1 MGSGLIGASAARL
14 FAAVGHEVALA
25 NSRGPSSLS
34 NLVGEIGDGARAAT
48 VEEAARFGEVVVVAV
63 PLKAYPD
70 LPAEAFAG
78 KVVAD
83 ANNYYPGRDGSF
95 EALDDDRTT
104 SSELLAEHL
113 AVKAFNTMYYA
124 TLATEGRPDTP
135 RDERPVLFVR
145 ADDPDAKRIV
155 SRFSGHGRTSVGART
170 RDRPALRRAA
180 GAVRERT
187 RGPRSAAALRAP
199 S

>member
-1 MGSGLIGASAARL
+1 M
-14 FAAVGHEVALA
+14 
-25 NSRGPSSLS
+25 
-34 NLVGEIGDGARAAT
+34 
-48 VEEAARFGEVVVVAV
+48 AV

-113 AVKAFNTMYYA
+113 AVKAFNTMY
-124 TLATEGRPDTP
+124 
-135 RDERPVLFVR
+135 
-145 ADDPDAKRIV
+145 
-155 SRFSGHGRTSVGART
+155 
-170 RDRPALRRAA
+170 
-180 GAVRERT
+180 
-187 RGPRSAAALRAP
+187 
-199 S
+199 